1 MSSRSGCRF
10 VHPTEE
16 QFARILDYYQV
27 EWEYEPRTFVLERD
41 EQGNVVEAFTP
52 DFYLPQQDL
61 YVELTTLR
69 PKLIGIK
76 NRKLRSIHELY
87 PEVKVKL
94 LKRQDLRSLMLKYG
108 LDQEA
113 ARISGTEAQGQGSE
127 L

>member
-1 MSSRSGCRF
+1 MSGRSTCRF

-16 QFARILDYYQV
+16 QFARILDFYQV
-27 EWEYEPRTFVLERD
+27 EWEYEPRTFVLARD
-41 EQGNVVEAFTP
+41 DEGNVLEAFTP

-69 PKLIGIK
+69 PKLIRIK
-76 NRKLRSIHELY
+76 NRKLRTVRELY

-94 LKRQDLRSLMLKYG
+94 FKRQDVRSLLVKYG

-113 ARISGTEAQGQGSE
+113 GRISGTQAQRKRCKG
-127 L
+127 